1 MSEQLTIPKANP
13 NVDAKGQFQFL
24 NRPMQSQYYESEYS
38 IFGSPYNA
46 QMGTAPTMTGMPVNG
61 MMMGGMMPGMGMGLG
76 MYGGWYGDVDKY
88 VDNAKKWNNG
98 YYDILDNSSDRQT
111 KFVFKQRGNQY
122 ALNTSSEILNKK
134 LREMA
139 SYIKSNDMG
148 VATKVFDE
156 VCDEIENEVGQEL
169 KTHEERINA
178 KRSIRAAVAKYYAQV
193 NGNDLESD
201 IKAHGDGYFM
211 HGLKEG
217 FFGGGFHENSAEE
230 TIAYMQGTTIEG
242 YDRKQSYKNIG
253 KGLGYVTPAVGLGVA
268 GGIAQGA
275 LKGKKFGWKGA
286 AIGAVV
292 GAVISGVAALV
303 NGGGKNEYV
312 EVNSY

>member
-1 MSEQLTIPKANP
+1 MSDQALTIPKANP
-13 NVDAKGQFQFL
+13 NIDAKGQFQFF
-24 NRPMQSQYYESEYS
+24 NRPMQSQYFESEYS
-38 IFGSPYNA
+38 IFGTPYNA
-46 QMGTAPTMTGMPVNG
+46 PMGTAPTMTGMP
-61 MMMGGMMPGMGMGLG
+61 MGGMMGGTMPMTGMGMF
-76 MYGGWYGDVDKY
+76 GGWYGDVDKY

-98 YYDILDNSSDRQT
+98 YYDIMDNNSDRQT
-111 KFVFKQRGNQY
+111 KFVMKQRGNQY

-156 VCDEIENEVGQEL
+156 VCDEIENEVGIEL

-193 NGNDLESD
+193 NGNDLAAD
-201 IKAHGDGYFM
+201 INAHGDGYFM

-217 FFGGGFHENSAEE
+217 FLGGGFHENSAEE

-242 YDRKQSYKNIG
+242 YDRKQTYKKMG
-253 KGLGYVTPAVGLGVA
+253 KSVGYVTPAVTLGVA
-268 GGIAQGA
+268 GGVLQGVKA
-275 LKGKKFGWKGA
+275 GKKFGWKGA
-286 AIGAVV
+286 TIGALV
-292 GAVISGVAALV
+292 GAAISGVAALV

-312 EVNSY
+312 EINSY

>member
-1 MSEQLTIPKANP
+1 MSDQALTIPKANP
-13 NVDAKGQFQFL
+13 NIDAKGQFQFF
-24 NRPMQSQYYESEYS
+24 NRPMQSQYFESEYS
-38 IFGSPYNA
+38 IFGTPYNA
-46 QMGTAPTMTGMPVNG
+46 PMGTAPTMTGMP
-61 MMMGGMMPGMGMGLG
+61 MGGMMGGTMPMTGMGMF
-76 MYGGWYGDVDKY
+76 GGWYGDVDKY
-88 VDNAKKWNNG
+88 VENAKKWTNG
-98 YYDILDNSSDRQT
+98 MYDIYDNSSDRQT
-111 KFVFKQRGNQY
+111 KFVMKQRGNQY

-156 VCDEIENEVGQEL
+156 VCDEIEKEVGQEL

-253 KGLGYVTPAVGLGVA
+253 KGLGYVTPALGLGVA

-275 LKGKKFGWKGA
+275 AKGKKFGWKGA
-286 AIGAVV
+286 AIGALV

-312 EVNSY
+312 EINSY